1 MSTAK
6 TDFPA
11 IFLDFFPQ
19 FLENARIFTSVPQKI
34 RHFVKKS
41 TAH

>member
-19 FLENARIFTSVPQKI
+19 FLENARIFTSVLQKT
-34 RHFVKKS
+34 RRFVIKS
-41 TAH
+41 TTH

>member
-19 FLENARIFTSVPQKI
+19 FLENARIFAPVLQEA
-34 RHFVKKS
+34 RRFVKKS